1 MNKFLILIAALLC
14 AYQASIAQTEKGNQT
29 LGFNVGLQYIQNS
42 DIFFDNTS
50 MANSSTNTKNTGF
63 TLGPLYS
70 YFIADKVDL
79 GATFTLSTYTNSTSY
94 PNVSGANKSHN
105 NNYTALVY
113 LRKYFLYANK
123 IGIRT
128 GPYAGYIWANQGY
141 QYPTDQATSNYSS
154 TGHAYQVGGKLEAVY
169 YPSKHLGVSAL
180 LANLDFQHGN
190 NKSVNSAIVDKTNSD
205 SVDFSF
211 INNGLGLSLFYVFG
225 H

>member
-14 AYQASIAQTEKGNQT
+14 AYQVSLAQTEKGNQT
-29 LGFNVGLQYIQNS
+29 RGFNAGLQYTRNS
-42 DIFFDNTS
+42 DNLFDNTS
-50 MANSSTNTKNTGF
+50 MVNSVSNTKNTGF

-79 GATFTLSTYTNSTSY
+79 GATLTLNSYTNSTTY

-105 NNYTALVY
+105 NNYDALVY

-128 GPYAGYIWANQGY
+128 GPYAGYLWANQGY
-141 QYPTDQATSNYSS
+141 EYPTDQAISNYSS
-154 TGHAYQVGGKLEAVY
+154 TGHALQVGARLEAVY
-169 YPSKHLGVSAL
+169 FPSKHFGVSAL

-190 NKSVNSAIVDKTNSD
+190 NKSVNSAIVDKTNSN

-211 INNGLGLSLFYVFG
+211 VSALGLSLFCVFG